1 MTDSEKKPPAQEDP
15 RATRARR
22 IIYIAM
28 AIGILLPFVV
38 ILIVDAFNR

>member
-1 MTDSEKKPPAQEDP
+1 MTEPEQKLPAHEDP
-15 RATRARR
+15 RVTRARR